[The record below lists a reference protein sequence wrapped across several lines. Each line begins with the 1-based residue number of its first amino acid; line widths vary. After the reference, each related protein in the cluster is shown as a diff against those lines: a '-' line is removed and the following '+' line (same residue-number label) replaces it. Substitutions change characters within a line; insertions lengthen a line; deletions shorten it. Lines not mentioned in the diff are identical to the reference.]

1 MDAYHIL
8 ERIGEGSFGKV
19 YRGRRKYSGH
29 IVALKFV
36 TKRGKNAKDLENLRE
51 EIRIL
56 RRLNHCN
63 IIAMLDSFETEGE
76 FCMVTEYAQGELF
89 QILEDDR
96 QLPEDEIRR
105 IAIQLTQ
112 ALHVLHSNRIIHRD
126 MKPQNILIG
135 SKQQI
140 KLCDFGFARAISHDT
155 SLLTSIKGTPLYMAP
170 ELVRQQPY
178 NYTVDLWSL
187 GVILYELA
195 VGRPPFYTDRIVSLI
210 EMIVREPVKY
220 PPTMSTEFQGFLAG
234 LLNKD
239 PSRRMTWPEILT
251 HPFVLETVEQQQAR
265 VLLESQVRALPRFFK
280 EDSHVSMAEVK
291 PSVERLRTSGEWKIC
306 DPETGR
312 QIEIHDVSGS
322 GPEAAVVQTQAK
334 VPEKRMAGTTL
345 DQKQTE
351 KDAGRRVQA
360 QQTAIQR
367 FVDEWH
373 QFESKMESSSVS
385 GHGVLEDDLFLRA
398 LGTLASSQARGV
410 GDAESVLTAVA
421 ALMQVQYRA
430 LVACLKTIDNCGDS
444 PEIKS
449 VIATQVLTHKF
460 LHALVAE
467 CDNASAATA
476 EGEISQALSDVI
488 YQVVRCCMLFTTIV
502 NTSDGSKASEANDEQ
517 LNYREL
523 CKSDVKSV
531 NALLRLKGPLLYSAH
546 SKTLKWL
553 GSMLDRSKNLTMFL
567 EQVHP
572 SGVIETLCEILRSS
586 GASRSP
592 GGRISKGGRDL
603 GMYAAF
609 ALSTFVQPDGSNWGP
624 LQPFPIVTLMAEDI
638 SSQQPHDQAS
648 LKDLKHLFKLR
659 VKVHAEV
666 VAQLLKNGLV
676 ELLALLC
683 DELSARANKKT
694 NNNNSDGEEGEE
706 EDDDDQSSVCC
717 ILKVLVHACRSSV
730 PLSKK
735 LPQTLIS
742 ERQGQKTS
750 DIVSILRGGIAAKV
764 LRSVELYF
772 AVELLAVILHRS
784 VLSKVQV
791 WLCAKTLFPLFCESN
806 DVALLSALSNFYSD
820 AIEGG
825 GIDESVLETRAFAES
840 DADEEDEEELWH
852 FLARGFLPERCADA
866 VFRLLD
872 HQQIAS
878 LSVSNRNM
886 KLQMLSCY
894 NIRAQGLIDAGVVL
908 LLRVASK
915 AGKQPPAAAAT
926 AVDPKSVEMKSFVA
940 AFQQAHVWEIVSTLL
955 ATGGSDL
962 LSPWGLF
969 CFLKLMRIV
978 REIQCHDPPM
988 EAAINEHLI
997 PHLVNLLELKHIVH
1011 LFHWP
1016 DTVGGGSNAVKAL
1029 VHAIVKVLG
1038 IPFMHG
1044 VSEELLVGA
1053 QEVLYDV
1060 ECVQKLL
1067 GVLRFVFST
1076 KEFHLEASVLE
1087 LPMSFLSRLV
1097 TSSEHF
1103 GVQLVRADGML
1114 IIKECEMLQSTC
1126 SPSLIIDTI
1135 LIVSQLAR
1143 SSQENYESILHA
1155 NLLPE
1160 FRQLIQ
1166 YPEPMVRAKS
1176 LNCIGNLCR
1185 HSTLFYEPFATPIAG
1200 SSSLLDGVIQRLGD
1214 PDSYVRRFACFA
1226 IGNAAFHNNSLYSA
1240 LQPAIPLL
1248 IQNLHDPEEKT
1259 RSNAGGALGN
1269 LVRNSDELCAEL
1281 CHYQAPLKLFE
1292 LAMTDASLA
1301 SRRIVLFSLGNFCV
1315 YPLCYESILE
1325 AEPEFTNHL
1334 EHLYEEVESDEVSKK
1349 NIRRVLS
1356 KIDALSSGDTANGGY
1371 TT

>member
-1 MDAYHIL
+1 
-8 ERIGEGSFGKV
+8 
-19 YRGRRKYSGH
+19 
-29 IVALKFV
+29 
-36 TKRGKNAKDLENLRE
+36 
-51 EIRIL
+51 
-56 RRLNHCN
+56 
-63 IIAMLDSFETEGE
+63 MLDSFETEGE

-96 QLPEDEIRR
+96 QLPEDEIRK

-220 PPTMSTEFQGFLAG
+220 PPTMSSEFQSFLAG

-239 PSRRMTWPEILT
+239 PSKRMTWPEILV
-251 HPFVLETVEQQQAR
+251 HPFVLETHEQQQAR

-280 EDSHVSMAEVK
+280 EDNHLSMAEVK

-312 QIEIHDVSGS
+312 QIQIHEDVRNV
-322 GPEAAVVQTQAK
+322 EAEVSTARVDSAK
-334 VPEKRMAGTTL
+334 LPEKRMPNAILNG
-345 DQKQTE
+345 KQLPIE
-351 KDAGRRVQA
+351 DAGRRA
-360 QQTAIQR
+360 QSTANQR
-367 FVDEWH
+367 FMDEWRD
-373 QFESKMESSSVS
+373 FENVMESSSLS
-385 GHGVLEDDLFLRA
+385 GYNILDNDFFLRA
-398 LGTLASSQARGV
+398 LDTLASSSVRDI
-410 GDAESVLTAVA
+410 GDASSVLAAITAFI
-421 ALMQVQYRA
+421 QVQYRA
-430 LVACLKTIDNCGDS
+430 LMAFLKAIDDDA
-444 PEIKS
+444 PPIKS
-449 VIATQVLTHKF
+449 VIATRALTHKF
-460 LHALVAE
+460 LDALVTE
-467 CDNASAATA
+467 CNAPTA
-476 EGEISQALSDVI
+476 SLSVKEEVSQARSDVI

-502 NTSDGSKASEANDEQ
+502 NASDSSKASKANDDKHQ
-517 LNYREL
+517 QINYREL

-531 NALLRLKGPLLYSAH
+531 NALLKLQGPLLYSAH

-603 GMYAAF
+603 GTYAAF

-624 LQPFPIVTLMAEDI
+624 LQPFPIVTLMSEETAVT
-638 SSQQPHDQAS
+638 SSKQQLIDQAS
-648 LKDLKHLFKLR
+648 LKDVNHLFKLR

-676 ELLALLC
+676 ELLTLLC
-683 DELSARANKKT
+683 GELSERANK
-694 NNNNSDGEEGEE
+694 NNNNSDNEDEEDE
-706 EDDDDQSSVCC
+706 EDDDQSPVCC

-735 LPQTLIS
+735 LSQTQIS
-742 ERQGQKTS
+742 DRQGQKTNKKKH
-750 DIVSILRGGIAAKV
+750 DIVSILRSGIAAKV
-764 LRSVELYF
+764 LRSIELYF

-784 VLSKVQV
+784 VLSKSQV
-791 WLCAKTLFPLFCESN
+791 WLCAKMLYPLFCESS

-825 GIDESVLETRAFAES
+825 GIDESVLEDEATVQDRALGGSA

-872 HQQIAS
+872 HQQIAN
-878 LSVSNRNM
+878 LSQSDRNM

-894 NIRAQGLIDAGVVL
+894 NIRAQGLIDAGVVM

-915 AGKQPPAAAAT
+915 AGKQPAAVAPHHQLRAT
-926 AVDPKSVEMKSFVA
+926 AADTKSVEMKSFVA
-940 AFQQAHVWEIVSTLL
+940 AFQQAHVWEIVSKLL
-955 ATGGSDL
+955 ATGGNDL
-962 LSPWGLF
+962 MSPWGLF

-997 PHLVNLLELKHIVH
+997 PHLVNLLKLKHIMH

-1044 VSEELLVGA
+1044 VSEELLVGT

-1076 KEFHLEASVLE
+1076 KEFHLEAAVLE

-1103 GVQLVRADGML
+1103 GAQLVRADGML
-1114 IIKECEMLQSTC
+1114 IIKECEMLQSAC

-1143 SSQENYESILHA
+1143 SSHENYESILRA

-1166 YPEPMVRAKS
+1166 HEEPMVRAKS

-1185 HSTLFYEPFATPIAG
+1185 HSTLFYEQFATPIAADA
-1200 SSSLLDGVIQRLGD
+1200 SSLLDGVIQGLAD

-1240 LQPAIPLL
+1240 LQPAISLL

-1281 CHYQAPLKLFE
+1281 CHYQAPLELFE

-1315 YPLCYESILE
+1315 YPQCYESILK
-1325 AEPEFTNHL
+1325 AEPEFTRHL
-1334 EHLYEEVESDEVSKK
+1334 ERLHEEVESDEVSKK
-1349 NIRRVLS
+1349 NIRRILS
-1356 KIDALSSGDTANGGY
+1356 KIDALSGVIGDTAGGHA
-1371 TT
+1371 T